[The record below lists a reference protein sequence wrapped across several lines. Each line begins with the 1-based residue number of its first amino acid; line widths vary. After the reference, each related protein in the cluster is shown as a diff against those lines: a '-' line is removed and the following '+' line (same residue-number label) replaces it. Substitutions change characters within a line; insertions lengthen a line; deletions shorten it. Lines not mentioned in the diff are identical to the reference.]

1 MGTHDSWPEVRRIF
15 QEASDRDGADR
26 DAFLATVPDGPV
38 LDEVRS
44 LLAWHAT
51 DTDFLDTPAIAPFA
65 TAPRPLP
72 SRWSAPPSAPG
83 ASSSGLVPA
92 AWAWSIAPCGPTPPS
107 NARSP

>member
-44 LLAWHAT
+44 LLAWHST
-51 DTDFLDTPAIAPFA
+51 DIDFLETPAVAPFA
-65 TAPRPLP
+65 TAAASSPE
-72 SRWSAPPSAPG
+72 SAPG
-83 ASSSGLVPA
+83 ASSSALVPG
-92 AWAWSIAPCGPTPPS
+92 AWAWSIAPSGPTRPS